1 MLSVWAAMTKKI
13 FESPGDVA
21 MQQRKNQGGSAPR
34 RSQDK
39 QMRRHVRT
47 ECDEDTHFVAKRRLF
62 EGRIINR
69 SDGGTYIQSKAQFFV
84 GQDVV
89 VAGPFADDQSEMKR
103 QGKIVRLDAR
113 GFAVRF
119 LY

>member
-1 MLSVWAAMTKKI
+1 MTKKTFKPPADRPLRQRS
-13 FESPGDVA
+13 FEGESRGRRP
-21 MQQRKNQGGSAPR
+21 KN
-34 RSQDK
+34 K
-39 QMRRHVRT
+39 QMRRHART
-47 ECDEDTHFVAKRRLF
+47 PCAENPHFAANRRLF
-62 EGRIINR
+62 EGKIINL
-69 SDGGTYIQSKAQFFV
+69 SAGGTYIQSKAQFFV

-103 QGKIVRLDAR
+103 QGKIVRLDAQ

>member
-1 MLSVWAAMTKKI
+1 MTKKP
-13 FESPGDVA
+13 FKPPADRPLRQKSYEGESHRRP
-21 MQQRKNQGGSAPR
+21 KN
-34 RSQDK
+34 K
-39 QMRRHVRT
+39 QMRRHART
-47 ECDEDTHFVAKRRLF
+47 PCAENTHFAANRRLF
-62 EGRIINR
+62 EGKIINL
-69 SDGGTYIQSKAQFFV
+69 SAGGTYIQSKAQFFV

-103 QGKIVRLDAR
+103 QGKIVRLDAQ